1 MNSGIMQDILAGF
14 RGQLQRNFWGILL
27 LWFGLT
33 IAAAA
38 LSLGLGM
45 AQSTYGGIIGRLPGD
60 LDRLYYIKAAEAS
73 GVSGSGAPSAPIQ
86 RRGVGNAFTSAALSR
101 MVGEGELEGFFFAVP
116 GRPFLVKTDAGSEPR
131 EVMAELILYD
141 GYVHLYPG
149 NTADALAR
157 AGAEGGIAVNWAF
170 SDLGGGLRTGDV
182 LELYPGRA
190 LPIAAL
196 VGRKAGGDPRP
207 RVFVPLQ
214 AFPAGGG
221 SPEVA
226 VYTPRGTS
234 SDEVLAMFLPIARGV
249 SADAVVQV
257 VSGTERYAS
266 SIREARTVSVVM
278 SGIAAL
284 IAVVAYVNAG
294 SFASLWVR
302 ERTRGLALR
311 RAVGATPRLTAAYV
325 MSDLVII
332 TVVSLVAGYAL
343 VWVVWRFWLSAHR
356 IAAVTWAGLAG
367 ACLIMMA
374 GTAVLGTSLCRSA
387 NRHEPGILLRGAMR

>member
-1 MNSGIMQDILAGF
+1 MNSGIVQDILAGF
-14 RGQLQRNFWGILL
+14 RGQLRRSFWGVLL

-33 IAAAA
+33 VATAS

-45 AQSTYGGIIGRLPGD
+45 AQSTYGSMIGRLPGNQ
-60 LDRLYYIKAAEAS
+60 DRLYYIKATETS
-73 GVSGSGAPSAPIQ
+73 DVSGSDALSAPIQ

-101 MVGEGELEGFFFAVP
+101 MVGEGELEGFFFAVA
-116 GRPFLVKTDAGSEPR
+116 GRPFLVTTDADSKPR
-131 EVMAELILYD
+131 EVMAGLILYD
-141 GYVHLYPG
+141 GYVYLYPG
-149 NTADALAR
+149 NTAEALAR
-157 AGAEGGIAVNWAF
+157 AGIGGGIAVNWAF
-170 SDLGGGLRTGDV
+170 SDLSGGLRTGNV

-190 LPIAAL
+190 LPIVAL

-214 AFPAGGG
+214 AFPPGGG
-221 SPEVA
+221 SSEVA
-226 VYTPRGTS
+226 VYTPHDTS
-234 SDEVLAMFLPIARGV
+234 SDEVLARFLSIAKGV

-257 VSGTERYAS
+257 VSGTERYAGT
-266 SIREARTVSVVM
+266 IREARAVSAVM

-311 RAVGATPRLTAAYV
+311 RAVGATPRMTAIYV
-325 MSDLVII
+325 MSDLVLI
-332 TVVSLVAGYAL
+332 TIVSLIAGYAL
-343 VWVVWRFWLSAHR
+343 VWVVWRFWFSTHR

-367 ACLIMMA
+367 ACLIMMV
-374 GTAVLGTSLCRSA
+374 GTAALGASLCRSV
-387 NRHEPGILLRGAMR
+387 NRHEPGILLRGAM